1 MRRCIVL
8 TSLIILAAAIA
19 VRPARAT
26 EQLALVPP
34 VTPDAASAAAP
45 PPPPVAA
52 PSAAAAYA
60 VAIPLVQ
67 APERYASID
76 RVYELEVM
84 RLINVARVNAGLVP
98 LMEDAAITQAARMF
112 AAEVVDRDLTW
123 HISPV
128 SGAPWDRM
136 RAMGF
141 DKTAGGE
148 IMVIGGGEA
157 TPAELVQ
164 LWMESSAHHAIMFDP
179 NACYV
184 GAGLA
189 HDTTDIAPVLW
200 LSRTLILVAN
210 HPW

>member
-148 IMVIGGGEA
+148 IMARDIQYYPPDSTVD
-157 TPAELVQ
+157 
-164 LWMESSAHHAIMFDP
+164 LWMHSPRHRAIILDP
-179 NACYV
+179 AYRYYGVGV
-184 GAGLA
+184 GADAVG
-189 HDTTDIAPVLW
+189 DVRQCWIVDFGAP
-200 LSRTLILVAN
+200 
-210 HPW
+210 